1 MRAVSHVAIGVSDMD
16 RSLEFYCGLL
26 GLTCNL
32 DTIEKFGNVEDGD
45 NPFTGT
51 YNQRRAA
58 YLRFEDGDH
67 ASFLVLSQYPGVTK
81 SDSLQ
86 MHQIGIHHFSF
97 WVDNLRER
105 VAKLEAAGVKIVI
118 PPVESDTI
126 AYGEP
131 EGRKVLTCIFQDP
144 DGTYV
149 QLDQRLN

>member
-1 MRAVSHVAIGVSDMD
+1 MEAISHVAIGVSDMD
-16 RSLEFYCGLL
+16 RSLKFYCGLL

-32 DTIEKFGNVEDGD
+32 DTIEKFGIPVESD
-45 NPFTGT
+45 NPFSGK
-51 YNQRRAA
+51 YNERRAA
-58 YLRFEDGDH
+58 YLRYEDGPH

-86 MHQIGIHHFSF
+86 MHQVGIHHFSF
-97 WVDNLRER
+97 WVTNLRER
-105 VAKLEAAGVKIVI
+105 VAKLEAAGVNIVI
-118 PPVESDTI
+118 PPTEGDTL

-131 EGRKVLTCIFQDP
+131 AGKKVLTCIFQDP